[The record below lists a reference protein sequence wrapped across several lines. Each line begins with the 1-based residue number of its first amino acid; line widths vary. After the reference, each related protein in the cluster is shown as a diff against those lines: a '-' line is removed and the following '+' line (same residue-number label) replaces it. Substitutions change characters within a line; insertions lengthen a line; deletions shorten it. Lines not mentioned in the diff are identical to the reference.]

1 MPARQTKKDE
11 SKTRILIVDD
21 HPMMREG
28 VKQRINRESD
38 MMVCAES
45 ASAAEALD
53 AIPQQGPEMVVVD
66 IAMAGKNGI
75 ELIKDLKVRHPRLPV
90 IVLSVYDESLYA
102 ERALWAGARG
112 YVMKQESADAL
123 VQAIRRVRT
132 GQVFVSER
140 LSAKILNRIA
150 GRRSEETASPID
162 ELSDRELE
170 VFQLIGDGYGAREIA
185 AKLHLSAKTIATHT
199 EHIKR
204 KLSLSNTRAL
214 TRFAIHWAR
223 GDSPI
228 STRPRK

>member
-1 MPARQTKKDE
+1 MPGKQSKNDD

-21 HPMMREG
+21 HPMMRAG
-28 VKQRINRESD
+28 IKQRLNRESD
-38 MMVCAES
+38 MMVCGEA
-45 ASAAEALD
+45 ATAAEALE
-53 AIPQQGPEMVVVD
+53 AIPKYEPEMIIVD

-75 ELIKDLKVRHPRLPV
+75 ELIKDLKVQHRRLPV

-123 VQAIRRVRT
+123 VQAIRRVRG
-132 GQVFVSER
+132 GQVFVSDR
-140 LSAKILNRIA
+140 LTTKILNRIA
-150 GRRSEETASPID
+150 GRHGDEPASPID

-170 VFQLIGDGYGAREIA
+170 VFQLVGDGYGAREIA

-204 KLSLSNTRAL
+204 KLSLSSTRAL
-214 TRFAIHWAR
+214 TRFAIHWGR
-223 GDSPI
+223 GDSPTQ
-228 STRPRK
+228 TRTRK